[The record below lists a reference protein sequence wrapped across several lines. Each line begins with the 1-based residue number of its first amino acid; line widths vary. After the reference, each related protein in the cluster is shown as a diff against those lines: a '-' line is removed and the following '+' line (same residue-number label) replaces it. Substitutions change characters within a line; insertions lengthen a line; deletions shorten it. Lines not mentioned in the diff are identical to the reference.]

1 MTSTQSPNHFLSQIH
16 YIHCLNNAIFIFF
29 CFPFLRISGR
39 NPAAAKKIKKKE
51 KKRKKKIEDGRKFI
65 YV

>member
-1 MTSTQSPNHFLSQIH
+1 M
-16 YIHCLNNAIFIFF
+16 FIFF